1 MKTGRRAAVL
11 AAVVG
16 VVAVG
21 VVVRGEAS
29 IAITPDM
36 DLADAVAA
44 APAGATLVLAPG
56 TYRGP
61 VEVTRPLAIEGE
73 GAAIVAPVDA
83 DAVLAVSADDV
94 RVAGVSIRGG
104 STGVLVRDADGVVIE
119 EVSVTGSDLHG
130 IEIVD
135 ASATI
140 TAASVADLR
149 HEMAQGIE
157 IRNSDGRPR
166 TVVADTKVRG
176 GQEGIVTHVSEVI
189 FENNFVTDTTMR
201 GIVVTE
207 MSDGW
212 VTGNTVMSAF
222 GTGFYCGD
230 MSRCQF
236 KDNVADSVAAGS
248 GGNSAAGWG
257 LVVQY
262 HARASSS
269 SDSFVGAA
277 GSILESI
284 DGRMVSRS
292 PLDPASPR
300 VLVAPGA
307 LSLAVAAVVA
317 FFGCLIARRIPLR
330 GRAVRGSMVLFGVA
344 FLGVFLVQSFHMF
357 EHALQVYRV
366 HVDLVPSRGGLAG
379 PGVDV
384 EWVHLAYNAG
394 LMLFLVIAAMQWDRW
409 PGRTPLV
416 GAVLIEGWH
425 TLEHVAKVIQ
435 HVVTGAKVNPGLVGG
450 YFDLVW
456 FHFTLNLAVYA
467 LCVIATAG
475 AVRALLP
482 MLQDRAKRPVTV

>member
-1 MKTGRRAAVL
+1 MRLGRRAAVL
-11 AAVVG
+11 AGIVG
-16 VVAVG
+16 AFAVAVA
-21 VVVRGEAS
+21 VRGEPS
-29 IAITPDM
+29 VSITPQM
-36 DLADAVAA
+36 DLAEAVAE

-56 TYRGP
+56 IYRGP
-61 VEVTRPLAIEGE
+61 VQVTRPITIEGPS
-73 GAAIVAPVDA
+73 AAIVAPVDA

-94 RVAGVSIRGG
+94 RLAGVSIRGG
-104 STGVLVRDADGVVIE
+104 STGVLVREADGAVIE
-119 EVSVTGSDLHG
+119 EVNVTGSDLHG

-135 ASATI
+135 AST
-140 TAASVADLR
+140 TVTEVSVADLR

-166 TVVADTKVRG
+166 TLVADTRVRG

-212 VTGNTVMSAF
+212 VTGNTVMSAS

-236 KDNVADSVAAGS
+236 EGNVADSVAQGS
-248 GGNSAAGWG
+248 GGDSAAGWG

-269 SDSFVGAA
+269 GDSFAGAA

-284 DGRMVSRS
+284 DGRILARS

-307 LSLAVAAVVA
+307 LSLVVAAALA
-317 FFGCLIARRIPLR
+317 FFGCLFARRIRFR
-330 GRAVRGSMVLFGVA
+330 GRAVGRSMVLFGVA
-344 FLGVFLVQSFHMF
+344 FLGVLLVQSFHMF

-384 EWVHLAYNAG
+384 EWVHLAYNGA
-394 LMLFLVIAAMQWDRW
+394 LMLFLVVAAKQWHRW

-416 GAVLIEGWH
+416 AAVLIEGWH
-425 TLEHVAKVIQ
+425 TLEHVAKVVQ

-467 LCVIATAG
+467 LCLIATAG
-475 AVRALLP
+475 ASRALLP
-482 MLQDRAKRPVTV
+482 MLQGRAKHPVTV